1 MMCLN
6 KQAREVFRHMINR
19 IYRIME
25 VGDSSWRAE
34 CKSPVVQSPNSVN
47 SVNAVSKTEERIR
60 AELVRKVEA
69 L

>member
-1 MMCLN
+1 MPL
-6 KQAREVFRHMINR
+6 EVFRHMINR

-25 VGDSSWRAE
+25 VGDSSWSWRSE
-34 CKSPVVQSPNSVN
+34 CKSPVPLSPN

-60 AELVRKVEA
+60 AELVRMVEA

>member
-1 MMCLN
+1 
-6 KQAREVFRHMINR
+6 MINR
-19 IYRIME
+19 ISRIME

-34 CKSPVVQSPNSVN
+34 CKSPVVLSPNSVN